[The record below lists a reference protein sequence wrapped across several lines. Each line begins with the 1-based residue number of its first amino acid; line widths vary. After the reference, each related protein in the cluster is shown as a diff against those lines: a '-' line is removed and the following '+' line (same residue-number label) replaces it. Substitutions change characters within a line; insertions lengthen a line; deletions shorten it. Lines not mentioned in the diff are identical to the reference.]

1 MTSNSPANER
11 ILGSLRAEDGKGV
24 ARVEDRYDTAIDDLW
39 SALTDPQRLAR
50 WYGEVEGDLRL
61 GGGFQVRHAD
71 GERAGRV
78 DACEPP
84 QRLLVMLRDPDPR
97 PGQPEETVI
106 EAQLTA
112 AAHQTILVV
121 EDRGLPLH
129 LLAAYGAG
137 VQIHLEHLADHI
149 AGRESGDTEERWDEL
164 LPHYE
169 ALAADVS

>member
-1 MTSNSPANER
+1 MTSNSPGNDR
-11 ILGSLRAEDGKGV
+11 ILGSLRAKNGKGI
-24 ARVEDRYDTAIDDLW
+24 ARLEDRYDTAIDDLW
-39 SALTDPQRLAR
+39 SALTNPHRLAR
-50 WYGEVEGDLRL
+50 WYGEVEGDLRF
-61 GGGFQVRHAD
+61 GGEFQVWHAD
-71 GERAGRV
+71 GGRTGRV

-84 QRLLVMLRDPDPR
+84 QSLLVMLRDPDPR

-112 AAHQTILVV
+112 AGDQTILVV

-137 VQIHLEHLADHI
+137 LQIHLEHLGDHI
-149 AGRESGDTEERWDEL
+149 AGRESGDTEQRWDEL

-169 ALAADVS
+169 ALATDVS